1 MGHNSDP
8 SPPFTRWSDDWLDMD
23 SINIDGGDAVR
34 PPSGEV
40 GENGGKHSDQQSM
53 KDVLYTVGSLQ
64 DPSARQQPSYL
75 EQHLNRPVAVT
86 SSPPTHAYRPP
97 AAQSRQLVEE
107 EDIFAHNESPRPQ
120 AEGRYDPRPESPDV
134 VYTRPNLAHVLHQTR
149 LSGGQQPKKLTS
161 RSDPHTITS
170 AANSQQVASVLTT
183 QPTNP
188 SKPGRHAKGRG
199 PDDESLRQ
207 REALLQEQ
215 AAVLEKELQ
224 TYQQHNTHLRQL
236 RKQQEHIVS
245 ELQGQKSDLAKWC
258 QEERARV
265 EAACEEMKAAAQRER
280 R

>member
-1 MGHNSDP
+1 M
-8 SPPFTRWSDDWLDMD
+8 
-23 SINIDGGDAVR
+23 R

-40 GENGGKHSDQQSM
+40 KETDGGPNYDYQPM
-53 KDVLYTVGSLQ
+53 KDVLYMVGSLQ

-75 EQHLNRPVAVT
+75 EQHLNRPAAVT

-97 AAQSRQLVEE
+97 AAQSRQMVEE
-107 EDIFAHNESPRPQ
+107 EDIFAPDHDQSPRPQ
-120 AEGRYDPRPESPDV
+120 SDPEGRYDPRPESPDA

-149 LSGGQQPKKLTS
+149 PSSGGQQPKKLTS

-183 QPTNP
+183 QPTNL
-188 SKPGRHAKGRG
+188 SKPGRHTKGRG
-199 PDDESLRQ
+199 PDEQSLRQ